1 MIKRIKEICDFVS
14 RGATPDYIDK
24 GENKVMNQATFSKG
38 WLDDNNI
45 RYTSKTSKRAQIKK
59 GDLLIASTGGGVLGK
74 VYFYNSDEKNF
85 YADSHVTIL
94 RNSKGTNLMKYLY
107 YHFYLRYDEINA
119 TMVKGSTNQTEL
131 QKNYLLS
138 YELDIPSIEKQKNMV
153 DYLDSKL
160 SEIDSQV
167 NLLTSKRNAYLR
179 LKKSI
184 INHAVTKGL
193 NQGVKMKAS
202 GVGWIGEIP
211 GHWER
216 KRLKD
221 IAYLYSGLTGKAG
234 DDFRCDD
241 ISKTKPYIPFTNIL
255 NNLKIDAKKLPRVVM
270 SAGENQNKVRQ
281 NDLLFLMS
289 SEDYESIAKSA
300 VVMEDMGEVYLNSF
314 CRGLHFTSNKIYA
327 NFINYQLQAQNY
339 RDALRFEARGFTRI
353 NIKVDRISSMYVS
366 LPPLSEQQAIAAYLD
381 EKCSKIDKI
390 VANLEKQI
398 SLYSDMKRSLI
409 DEVITGK
416 RAV

>member
-1 MIKRIKEICDFVS
+1 MRMRIKDVVTLRNEKTKLKDN
-14 RGATPDYIDK
+14 YIGLENIISWDAKYIPSDIEPEGTNAVFKSGDILFGKLRPYLAK
-24 GENKVMNQATFSKG
+24 GFIPNYSGVCSTEFLVMAEKKTCLNKFLLYTFLSPKYIGDIKNKVKGVKMPRTSWYEFS
-38 WLDDNNI
+38 
-45 RYTSKTSKRAQIKK
+45 S
-59 GDLLIASTGGGVLGK
+59 
-74 VYFYNSDEKNF
+74 
-85 YADSHVTIL
+85 
-94 RNSKGTNLMKYLY
+94 M
-107 YHFYLRYDEINA
+107 EI
-119 TMVKGSTNQTEL
+119 E
-131 QKNYLLS
+131 
-138 YELDIPSIEKQKNMV
+138 IPSIKKQEQIVK
-153 DYLDSKL
+153 YLDSKL

-167 NLLTSKRNAYLR
+167 NLLTSKRDAYLR

-184 INHAVTKGL
+184 INHAVTQGL
-193 NQGVKMKAS
+193 NPEVKMKAS
-202 GVGWIGEIP
+202 GVDWIGEIP

-366 LPPLSEQQAIAAYLD
+366 LPPLSEQQAIATYLD

-398 SLYSDMKRSLI
+398 SLYTDMKRSLI

>member
-1 MIKRIKEICDFVS
+1 MRMRIKDVVTLRNEKTKLKDN
-14 RGATPDYIDK
+14 YIGLENIISWDAKYIPSDIEPEGTNAVFKSGDILFGKLRPYLAK
-24 GENKVMNQATFSKG
+24 GFIPNYSGVCSTEFLVMAAKKTCLNKFLLYTFLSPKYIGDIKNKVKGVKMPRTSWYEFS
-38 WLDDNNI
+38 
-45 RYTSKTSKRAQIKK
+45 S
-59 GDLLIASTGGGVLGK
+59 
-74 VYFYNSDEKNF
+74 
-85 YADSHVTIL
+85 
-94 RNSKGTNLMKYLY
+94 M
-107 YHFYLRYDEINA
+107 EI
-119 TMVKGSTNQTEL
+119 E
-131 QKNYLLS
+131 
-138 YELDIPSIEKQKNMV
+138 IPSIKKQEQIVK
-153 DYLDSKL
+153 YLDSKL

-167 NLLTSKRNAYLR
+167 NLLTSKRDAYLR

-193 NQGVKMKAS
+193 NPEVKMKAS
-202 GVGWIGEIP
+202 GVDWIGEIP